1 VAASNTPATAPAP
14 AAAGSGPGA
23 GNREP
28 GSGAPPGDWSAVLSA
43 LEARRKFSLLGYYQ
57 HARILKWTPDAI
69 EIGFA
74 TDWHGLGEMAS
85 EKDKLDEMTKF
96 LAEHLGRPVTIK
108 LKMLDAKESASGAVK
123 SVIEATRDRETEE
136 RKKRES
142 EAREH
147 PVTKL
152 VLETFGAS
160 IKEIKTDV

>member
-1 VAASNTPATAPAP
+1 MSAPAVS
-14 AAAGSGPGA
+14 GSGPGA
-23 GNREP
+23 GSREP
-28 GSGAPPGDWSAVLSA
+28 GASPGAPPGAPPGDWSAVLSA

-57 HARILKWTPDAI
+57 HARILRWTPDAI

-85 EKDKLDEMTKF
+85 EKDKLDEMTRF
-96 LAEHLGRPVTIK
+96 LAEHLGRPVTLK
-108 LKMLDAKESASGAVK
+108 LKMLDARESASDAVK
-123 SVIEATRDRETEE
+123 SVVEATRDRETEE